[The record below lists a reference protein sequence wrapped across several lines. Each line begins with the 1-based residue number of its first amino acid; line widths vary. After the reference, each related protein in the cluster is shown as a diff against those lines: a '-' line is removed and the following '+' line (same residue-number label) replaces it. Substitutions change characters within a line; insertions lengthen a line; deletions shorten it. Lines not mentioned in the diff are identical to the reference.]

1 MEKSVKD
8 VNLKGIFQAMYR
20 HDFSEPELVVTSTM
34 LKYDE
39 VLRKD
44 KTFMEITE
52 GGTFKKDD
60 HNVVPL
66 PFCDPNLILLN
77 KKKQPIQRSMG
88 IKRRFMKD

>member
-20 HDFSEPELVVTSTM
+20 HDFSEPELAVTSTM

-44 KTFMEITE
+44 KTFMEIAERETV
-52 GGTFKKDD
+52 KKDD
-60 HNVVPL
+60 HVVPL